1 MTTRA
6 RKGLLLRLDSYLQRG
21 DNMNEKE
28 IKRLA
33 AYLFDYIKED
43 EERGFFDW
51 NEWNLEMA
59 IEAFLGGAAE

>member
-1 MTTRA
+1 
-6 RKGLLLRLDSYLQRG
+6 
-21 DNMNEKE
+21 MNDKE